1 MYTST
6 FSEHSL
12 IVLYTLTYYWY
23 LSEHVFGNN
32 LPEGKVTMTIHNGP
46 KEQPIKVRDMVH
58 DDYTTPLEMTIESK
72 CTDLDTKHFFW

>member
-32 LPEGKVTMTIHNGP
+32 FPEGKVTMAIHNGP

-58 DDYTTPLEMTIESK
+58 DDYTTSLEMTIESK